1 MTQPLVPPSRPWYR
15 EPWPWILMAG
25 PAAALVA
32 CMFTVYL
39 AVVRHADAPIMEG
52 ATREGLV
59 VRRVPAAP
67 AAAPPGAPA
76 RNAPDTL
83 GKE

>member
-1 MTQPLVPPSRPWYR
+1 MSEPLAPPPRPWYR

-32 CMFTVYL
+32 CLVTVYL
-39 AVVRHADAPIMEG
+39 AVARYTDPPITEG

-59 VRRVPAAP
+59 VRKVPAI
-67 AAAPPGAPA
+67 APPATPS
-76 RNAPDTL
+76 RP
-83 GKE
+83 